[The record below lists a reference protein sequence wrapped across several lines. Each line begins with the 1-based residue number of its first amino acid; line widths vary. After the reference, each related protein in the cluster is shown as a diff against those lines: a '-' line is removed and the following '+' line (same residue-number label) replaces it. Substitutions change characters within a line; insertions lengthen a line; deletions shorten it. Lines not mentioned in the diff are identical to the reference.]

1 MCYDSAMES
10 IPLIEMAL
18 RIGAAVGLGAL
29 VGLERE
35 RKRRP
40 VGFRT
45 MILISVGCAG
55 FMLAGHELAVE
66 AQAAMGQSGFAV
78 DPISRVLQGL
88 LGGVGFLGAGSVI
101 HSKGSVRG
109 MTTAAATWVVAAI
122 GASCGLGFFRLAAM
136 LAVSAL
142 FTLIVLELVEH
153 RYFPDVHD
161 EEAPP
166 TVVRIDSATWSSGVK
181 QTGVPTTPPAVPA
194 ETIAVSPTSTKDA

>member
-1 MCYDSAMES
+1 MES

-45 MILISVGCAG
+45 MILVSVGCAG

-66 AQAAMGQSGFAV
+66 AEVALSRSGYPV

-122 GASCGLGFFRLAAM
+122 GASCGLGFFKLASM
-136 LAVSAL
+136 LSIAAL

-153 RYFPDVHD
+153 KYFPDEHD
-161 EEAPP
+161 GEAPP
-166 TVVRIDSATWSSGVK
+166 TVVRIDAANWNSEQKTPAVAVG
-181 QTGVPTTPPAVPA
+181 QPPADSEPPPALPIPTPTKVP
-194 ETIAVSPTSTKDA
+194 